1 MADMLK
7 AKVALASRHRI
18 DACLVEA
25 MVVPDANHDVC
36 VCRLG
41 LIWAAACSCSY
52 CCCRTSSVGPPAVP
66 LRTADF
72 SLCSIPITLFIFIFI
87 FLGILELLIR
97 Q

>member
-1 MADMLK
+1 MADRLK

-41 LIWAAACSCSY
+41 LIWAAACSCS
-52 CCCRTSSVGPPAVP
+52 CCRTSSVGPPAVP

-72 SLCSIPITLFIFIFI
+72 SLCSIPITLSIFI
-87 FLGILELLIR
+87 FLGILDLLVR